1 MATVSNKAHRFIC
14 ILITICVCATG
25 QQIYEQSP
33 PAAPLEHGKHLQR
46 RRRASQLRFLVVV
59 LQLRLSPGRFSAKWR
74 FSAFQICGDC
84 RPDGIE
90 RSSAQSA
97 AAEAAAAEAAGA
109 AHKMYIVCHL
119 FGFYGFSLVFRRVA
133 PAESRE
139 SVACSS
145 SSCGNFESLPLAGC
159 LPLLQSRALEQLPTL
174 QPFVLSGAASRIS
187 WSTGTR
193 DQGPDPTLHPLCS
206 CRA

>member
-1 MATVSNKAHRFIC
+1 MCVRRGSKFTSRAH
-14 ILITICVCATG
+14 LL
-25 QQIYEQSP
+25 P
-33 PAAPLEHGKHLQR
+33 HLEHGKHLQR
-46 RRRASQLRFLVVV
+46 RRREGKLRFLVVV

-97 AAEAAAAEAAGA
+97 AAEAAAAGAAGA

-133 PAESRE
+133 PAERLLHAVAAVVATLSRYLWLA
-139 SVACSS
+139 ACHCCSLEHS
-145 SSCGNFESLPLAGC
+145 SSCPLCNPSFFLALPRVFHGQ
-159 LPLLQSRALEQLPTL
+159 PVLE
-174 QPFVLSGAASRIS
+174 
-187 WSTGTR
+187 TR
-193 DQGPDPTLHPLCS
+193 DQTRPSVRSALAGHKI
-206 CRA
+206 